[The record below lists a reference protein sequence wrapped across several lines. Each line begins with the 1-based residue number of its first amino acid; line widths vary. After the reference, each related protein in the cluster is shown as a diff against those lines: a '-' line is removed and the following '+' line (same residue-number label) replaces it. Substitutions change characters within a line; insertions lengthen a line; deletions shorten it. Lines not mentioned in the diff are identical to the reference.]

1 MSANYI
7 FFWQPRELGA
17 CNNLY
22 YFEIL
27 KSHLFNTISG
37 GWYDKNLI
45 SQSQFL
51 NWQPA
56 AGHRELQVNYNAVTL
71 RPLVRIQYTDT
82 HPIFSQLFS
91 FNRLCFH
98 EYLPTRAYEHIF
110 LCFWLFSHAPA
121 ETHTL
126 FVRIAL
132 HLAEHAAALKKF
144 ECMVNTNLT
153 SKTIL
158 FTSTHHVTCSC
169 WRSVCISMHFVT
181 C

>member
-1 MSANYI
+1 MI
-7 FFWQPRELGA
+7 WQ
-17 CNNLY
+17 
-22 YFEIL
+22 
-27 KSHLFNTISG
+27 K
-37 GWYDKNLI
+37 
-45 SQSQFL
+45 SQFL

-56 AGHRELQVNYNAVTL
+56 AGHRQLQVNYNAVTL

-82 HPIFSQLFS
+82 HPIFSQLFT

-110 LCFWLFSHAPA
+110 CVFDY
-121 ETHTL
+121 
-126 FVRIAL
+126 
-132 HLAEHAAALKKF
+132 LAMHRQKPILYLSVLPSISEHAAASKKL
-144 ECMVNTNLT
+144 ECMVDTNLT